1 MDKPDYMS
9 DAEYEDLE
17 NMKAQ
22 VIKVKLATYDYLT
35 SVQSLDSTA
44 LLRTGYRN
52 MTNAQAMEKILCD
65 ANVKIAK
72 MHQAHIKKYPD

>member
-9 DAEYEDLE
+9 VEEYEDLE
-17 NMKAQ
+17 KMKAE
-22 VIKVKLATYDYLT
+22 VIKLKLSTYDYLT
-35 SVQSLDSTA
+35 SVQAYDSTA
-44 LLRTGYRN
+44 LLHSGYRN
-52 MTNAQAMEKILCD
+52 MTNAQAMEKILCE